1 MDLPTLLSSL
11 GLSKTE
17 SGIYIDLLQYGTQT
31 VSSIAR
37 TSKLHRPAIYKSLP
51 VLIERGL
58 VTERKVGKLTQYAA
72 EPPEKLRGLLD
83 TLNLE
88 LDLLI
93 PTLSSM
99 YEDKKPIVRR
109 LDGKAGLHEVFLDI
123 LRTLKKGEEFYR
135 ITSVKERS
143 LREIGLPKGYEKER
157 DEKQLERLV
166 ISNDE
171 FIRNREPKLEES
183 LVIVPERFLPF
194 SHNVCQFVYGNK
206 IAYLDYDG
214 KISTIIENATLASFQ
229 KDVFRM
235 LFRYIKHS
243 KLD

>member
-1 MDLPTLLSSL
+1 MDLPALLSSI

-17 SGIYIDLLQYGTQT
+17 SAIYIDLLQHGTQT

-37 TSKLHRPAIYKSLP
+37 TSKLHRPTIYKALP
-51 VLIERGL
+51 SLIERGL
-58 VTERKVGKLTQYAA
+58 VTERHVGKLTQYAA

-83 TLNLE
+83 TLNHE

-93 PTLSSM
+93 PTLADM

-123 LRTLKKGEEFYR
+123 IRTLKKGEEFYR
-135 ITSVKERS
+135 ITSVKEKS
-143 LREIGLPKGYEKER
+143 LREIGIPHGYEKER
-157 DEKQLERLV
+157 DDKKLERLV

-183 LVIVPERFLPF
+183 LVIVPQRHLPF

-214 KISTIIENATLASFQ
+214 KIATIIENPTLASFQ
-229 KDVFRM
+229 KDVFKM

-243 KLD
+243 QDD